1 MSTSDSG
8 RSGSGS
14 VPPNKVQRRPVLDTT
29 DRAILRVLRAD
40 ARIANNALAEAVG
53 IAPST
58 CLARV
63 RALRESGVIRGFHT
77 DIDPAALGHQLQAM
91 IAVRVQGTARS
102 EMGTFARQIAARPEV
117 LDVYFVAGA
126 DDFLLHVAARDTETL
141 RAFVVDQLSA
151 RPEVAYTETSLIFEH
166 LRAGGDQRTGALPR
180 ARTVSRMPSNET
192 PTP

>member
-1 MSTSDSG
+1 MASTNSDQR
-8 RSGSGS
+8 RSAAAS
-14 VPPNKVQRRPVLDTT
+14 PNNVRRPVLDTT

-40 ARIANNALAEAVG
+40 ARIANNALADAVG

-63 RALRESGVIRGFHT
+63 RTLRESGVIRGFHT

-91 IAVRVQGTARS
+91 IAVRVQGTARA
-102 EMGTFARQIAARPEV
+102 EMGTFAREIAARPEV

-180 ARTVSRMPSNET
+180 PRVGSRIPSSDT
-192 PTP
+192 PSP

>member
-1 MSTSDSG
+1 MTSTD
-8 RSGSGS
+8 SGSGPS
-14 VPPNKVQRRPVLDTT
+14 GFVAPNKVRRPVLDAT

-40 ARIANNALAEAVG
+40 ARIANNALADAVG

-91 IAVRVQGTARS
+91 IAVRVQGTARA

-126 DDFLLHVAARDTETL
+126 DDFLLHVAARDTEML

-166 LRAGGDQRTGALPR
+166 LRAGGDQRTGAQPR
-180 ARTVSRMPSNET
+180 ARVVSRMPGSET
-192 PTP
+192 PKP